1 MTHPRSA
8 FGAALQ
14 AAPGYAPGPSLGV
27 ERPLDAPRPGSA
39 PQGGAADAPA
49 KPVRG
54 GSLMGR
60 SAPSGRLPGLRGTI
74 RRLPGAAAVALAALV
89 VVSMPAQAGLFDD
102 DEARKAILDLRQR
115 VRTVEDQ
122 SAATAAQQNETIESL
137 RRTIL
142 SLNNDLEALRAE
154 VARLR
159 GNDEQLVRDVTELQR
174 RQKDASQVL
183 DDRLRKLEPTKVSI
197 DGKEFEV
204 TADERA
210 AYEEAMGVLRTG
222 DFDKASASLS
232 TFLTRYPS
240 SGYADSARFWLGNAQ
255 YGKRDYKGAIASFRA
270 FVAAAPQHPRA
281 PEALLALANS
291 QAEAKD
297 TRAARRT
304 IEELLKTY
312 PKSEAAVAGKERLA
326 SLK

>member
-1 MTHPRSA
+1 MVRRDTPSVVRS
-8 FGAALQ
+8 
-14 AAPGYAPGPSLGV
+14 
-27 ERPLDAPRPGSA
+27 
-39 PQGGAADAPA
+39 
-49 KPVRG
+49 
-54 GSLMGR
+54 
-60 SAPSGRLPGLRGTI
+60 GLRGAFK
-74 RRLPGAAAVALAALV
+74 RLPGAAAVALAALV
-89 VVSMPAQAGLFDD
+89 VVSMPAHAGLFDD

-115 VRTVEDQ
+115 LRTVEDQ

-137 RRTIL
+137 RRNIL

-174 RQKDASQVL
+174 HQKDASQVL

-222 DFDKASASLS
+222 DFDKATAALS

-240 SGYADSARFWLGNAQ
+240 SGYADSSRFWLGNAQ

-270 FVAAAPQHPRA
+270 FVSAAPQHPRA

-297 TRAARRT
+297 TRGARRT

-312 PKSEAAVAGKERLA
+312 PKSEAAAAGKERLA